1 MVSSVCAG
9 VRQILLRAGRD
20 GFPLHASPFRVL
32 AEQCGASP
40 RELLQQAQA
49 LQAQGLLDPPSA
61 RWQECVRR
69 QRWRLGF
76 GAQAD
81 LAALTRLAP
90 ELPCV
95 LSIEQCEAQGP
106 QAAGLPLLWLHLEAR
121 ERNLLVAQ
129 RAQLEAAA
137 GVEARCLVL
146 NEVADACGCKE
157 QQGPCVDLALA
168 DALERGLP
176 IVANPYAH
184 LARQLGDRSERSLLA
199 QLRNWQTSGL
209 LRCLSMAPHFMPNHQ
224 PWASLLLE
232 RPWPADAPLP
242 SGARVHVC
250 RPQPGPHP
258 VWSYRTL
265 LSIPGEGECAGR
277 LPAELLKALG
287 PGPAWQSQ
295 VRRLRPQVRLFDAA
309 ASSAL
314 AEMAAACGIAAT
326 GA

>member
-1 MVSSVCAG
+1 M
-9 VRQILLRAGRD
+9 
-20 GFPLHASPFRVL
+20 
-32 AEQCGASP
+32 
-40 RELLQQAQA
+40 
-49 LQAQGLLDPPSA
+49 
-61 RWQECVRR
+61 RR

-90 ELPCV
+90 ELLCV

-176 IVANPYAH
+176 IVANPYAQ

-199 QLRNWQTSGL
+199 QLRNWRRTS
-209 LRCLSMAPHFMPNHQ
+209 CPTTS
-224 PWASLLLE
+224 
-232 RPWPADAPLP
+232 
-242 SGARVHVC
+242 
-250 RPQPGPHP
+250 
-258 VWSYRTL
+258 
-265 LSIPGEGECAGR
+265 
-277 LPAELLKALG
+277 
-287 PGPAWQSQ
+287 PGPACCWSAHGPPT
-295 VRRLRPQVRLFDAA
+295 RHCPAA
-309 ASSAL
+309 RACTSAVLSRGLIPCGATARCCRFPARASA
-314 AEMAAACGIAAT
+314 
-326 GA
+326 